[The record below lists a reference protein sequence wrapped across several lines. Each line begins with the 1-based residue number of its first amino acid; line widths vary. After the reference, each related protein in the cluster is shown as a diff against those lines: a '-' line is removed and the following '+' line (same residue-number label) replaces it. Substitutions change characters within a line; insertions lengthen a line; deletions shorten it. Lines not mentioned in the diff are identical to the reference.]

1 MKKGVTIFILLLI
14 VALFGGSLYYL
25 YQKNNESPEV
35 FTTEEPTEETIIRK
49 TVATGTII
57 PREEVEVKPNIS
69 GIIDKMFVKPG
80 DSIKAGDM
88 VAELKVVPNITNLNS
103 AKNQVRQAKI
113 NLNNERRVFER
124 QQELFDKKVISA
136 NDYDLAKNQ
145 FDNAKQNLVAAEEN
159 YEIIQTGTTD
169 DVGNAATTQ
178 IKATIS
184 GMVLSVP
191 VKIGTQVIEANNFNE
206 GTTLA
211 TIAKVDDL
219 IFDGKIDESEV
230 GKISKG
236 LPLEITI
243 GALQGQKFEAIL
255 DYISPQGVEENSAVQ
270 FDIEGTLINHES
282 VFIRAGLS
290 ANASIILEKAEN
302 VLAIKEGLLQFDKE
316 TKKPYVEVEIED
328 QKFERREVELGLS
341 NGVHVEIKKGIAKDD
356 KIKVWNKV
364 EQNEKPK
371 RGRRG

>member
-1 MKKGVTIFILLLI
+1 MKKGVTIIILLLI
-14 VALFGGSLYYL
+14 VALFGGALYYL
-25 YQKNNESPEV
+25 YQKNNQAPEEY
-35 FTTEEPTEETIIRK
+35 TTENPTTETIVRK
-49 TVATGTII
+49 TVATGTIK

-88 VAELKVVPNITNLNS
+88 VAQLKVVPNITNLNT
-103 AKNQVRQAKI
+103 AKNQMRQAKI
-113 NLNNERRVFER
+113 NLDNERRVFER
-124 QQELFDKKVISA
+124 QKELYEKKVISA

-159 YEIIQTGTTD
+159 FEIIQTGTTM
-169 DVGNAATTQ
+169 DVGNAATTE

-211 TIAKVDDL
+211 TIAKVDDM
-219 IFDGKIDESEV
+219 IFEGKIDESEV
-230 GKISKG
+230 GKIEEG

-270 FDIEGTLINHES
+270 FDIEGTLLNS
-282 VFIRAGLS
+282 DKLFIRSGLS

-302 VLAIKEGLLQFDKE
+302 VLAVKEGLLQFDRE
-316 TKKPYVEVEIED
+316 TKTPYVEIEKGE
-328 QKFERREVELGLS
+328 QQFERRDVEIGLS
-341 NGVHVEIKKGIAKDD
+341 NGVHVEIKSGLSEKD

-364 EQNEKPK
+364 QQEPK
-371 RGRRG
+371 QGRRRG